1 MELVELF
8 TDPVSMQRVLAA
20 LHTIR
25 AGVIRDETSELH
37 QAIALALN
45 TSGIAYD
52 REYRLGPRNRIDFF
66 LSGGIGIEA
75 KKGKPNSNAVLCQLE
90 RYAAY
95 TSITSLIVVMET
107 SIDLPLALS
116 GKPLKII
123 NLHKLWGIA
132 L

>member
-1 MELVELF
+1 M
-8 TDPVSMQRVLAA
+8 DPVALFIDPMPMQMVIAA
-20 LHTIR
+20 LHSMR

-45 TSGIAYD
+45 ASGIAYD

-75 KKGKPNSNAVLCQLE
+75 KRGKPNRKAVLHQLE
-90 RYAAY
+90 RYASYA
-95 TSITSLIVVMET
+95 SITGLIVVIEA
-107 SIDLPLALS
+107 SIVLPLVLS
-116 GKPLKII
+116 GKPLEII